1 MATSVL
7 CAFGLR
13 FFIVFVCH
21 GDLCAVRPNRT
32 EYTFPAVWPTYC
44 PSPRQCLCCCS
55 HAYRCLTFSLR
66 FRYVF
71 DVCALAAPR
80 LVQKD
85 HCPLS
90 TGHKQMW
97 FWLWLGEKHS
107 HGRALHISYT
117 RVRIVFYR
125 FRWCTLRMRYGRVG
139 IVVFIAFI
147 RVYLSFSVGSVGV
160 WKLFFKNF
168 RNVFPTKTI
177 KKIPWRF

>member
-1 MATSVL
+1 MIV
-7 CAFGLR
+7 FFLR
-13 FFIVFVCH
+13 FFIVFGCRVFNRFRLSWRPLCCALSAYVFLSFSFVMATSA
-21 GDLCAVRPNRT
+21 LCAPTVQSTLFRRSGRPT
-32 EYTFPAVWPTYC
+32 A
-44 PSPRQCLCCCS
+44 PRQGNAS
-55 HAYRCLTFSLR
+55 VAAHTHTVVLTFSLR

-117 RVRIVFYR
+117 RVRIVFFIYR
-125 FRWCTLRMRYGRVG
+125 FR
-139 IVVFIAFI
+139 
-147 RVYLSFSVGSVGV
+147 
-160 WKLFFKNF
+160 
-168 RNVFPTKTI
+168 
-177 KKIPWRF
+177 